1 MQKLWFEIVMTE
13 LNIVY
18 SSFKLLYIYIYIYI
32 YNIRVFHHRWGWYI
46 ASYICANSEQ
56 HDELLLT
63 TCVYWGVRV
72 ISNVVK
78 VWVTIGLGKSHIQ

>member
-1 MQKLWFEIVMTE
+1 MFFIMHT
-13 LNIVY
+13 
-18 SSFKLLYIYIYIYI
+18 
-32 YNIRVFHHRWGWYI
+32 RGWYI